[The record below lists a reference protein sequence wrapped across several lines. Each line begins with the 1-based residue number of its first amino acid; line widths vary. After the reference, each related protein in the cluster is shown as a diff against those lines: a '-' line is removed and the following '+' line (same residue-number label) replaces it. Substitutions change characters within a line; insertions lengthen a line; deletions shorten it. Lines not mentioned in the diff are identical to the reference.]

1 MNYLNSWIVQSIK
14 ECESIQITWN
24 GDFREVYRKNNDK
37 DVPASELMIR
47 SLPLSSL
54 VQEMDFKNVY
64 KTFQNI
70 I

>member
-37 DVPASELMIR
+37 DVPASEVMIR

-54 VQEMDFKNVY
+54 VQEMDFKNVW